1 MLRRG
6 LGSHLLHFESLFSE
20 RASIPVF
27 CESFGGTVSMDSIL
41 SVFLSGKEQKKNSPV
56 AVVSE

>member
-6 LGSHLLHFESLFSE
+6 PGSHSLHFESLFSE
-20 RASIPVF
+20 RASVPIF
-27 CESFGGTVSMDSIL
+27 RDSFGGTVSLDSIL

-56 AVVSE
+56 ALVSE